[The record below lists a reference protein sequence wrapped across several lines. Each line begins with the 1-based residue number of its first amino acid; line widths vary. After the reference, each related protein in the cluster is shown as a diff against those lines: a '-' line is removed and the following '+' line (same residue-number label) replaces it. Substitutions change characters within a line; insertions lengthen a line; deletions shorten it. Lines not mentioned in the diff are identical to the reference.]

1 MLFWSMA
8 KIEVK
13 TRCNEELQYFVWW
26 TSPYSLGNGKH
37 EMLLWPCSQ
46 LCCCLQ
52 CPHVCNHQPL
62 LIHWYDFLS
71 TMKNKPLKKINTLLI
86 KTWCVKDFV
95 SRNIYP
101 LLSINSKTSVIRK
114 ILSVKNVLVFANEV
128 FIDKQNA

>member
-8 KIEVK
+8 KIEAK

-26 TSPYSLGNGKH
+26 TSPYSLGSGKH
-37 EMLLWPCSQ
+37 EMLLRPCPQ
-46 LCCCLQ
+46 LSCCLQ

-62 LIHWYDFLS
+62 LIRWYGFLS

-95 SRNIYP
+95 SRSIYP

-114 ILSVKNVLVFANEV
+114 ILSVKNVLLFANEV
-128 FIDKQNA
+128 FVDKQNA